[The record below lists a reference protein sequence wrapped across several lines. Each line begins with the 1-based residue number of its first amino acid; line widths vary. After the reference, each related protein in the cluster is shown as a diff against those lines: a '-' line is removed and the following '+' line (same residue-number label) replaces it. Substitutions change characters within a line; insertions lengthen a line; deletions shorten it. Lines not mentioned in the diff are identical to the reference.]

1 MKAEE
6 LRIAIRN
13 VLEQGFIST
22 LSKYGYSW
30 NKSKM
35 CFHRKV
41 GDFKQTILINSS
53 VNPRFTNGIGYIS
66 IHLFYNSPKI
76 EKMASVLIDAKTD
89 FEKVG
94 IVLNINSGFISG
106 KGAVSFDLLSLD
118 ELLNVFNLDNMPFK
132 EILSFLNERTTI
144 QNILMDFENNKDYIW
159 WNSKDHS
166 ILMIIT
172 MYYITGNEKKL
183 KNSLYLIIKMINVED
198 GIRMYYDISKNQ
210 IIFKLTNSKPT
221 E

>member
-1 MKAEE
+1 
-6 LRIAIRN
+6 
-13 VLEQGFIST
+13 
-22 LSKYGYSW
+22 
-30 NKSKM
+30 M

-66 IHLFYNSPKI
+66 FHLFYNSPKI

-94 IVLNINSGFISG
+94 NVLNINSGFISG

-118 ELLNVFNLDNMPFK
+118 DLLNVFNLDNMPFK

-144 QNILMDFENNKDYIW
+144 KDILMDFENNKDYIW
-159 WNSKDHS
+159 WNYKYHS

-172 MYYITGNEKKL
+172 MYYITGNEKKAKEL
-183 KNSLYLIIKMINVED
+183 AISYYQNDKCGRWYKNVLRYFEESN
-198 GIRMYYDISKNQ
+198 NFQ
-210 IIFKLTNSKPT
+210 TNKQQT
-221 E
+221 D

>member
-1 MKAEE
+1 
-6 LRIAIRN
+6 
-13 VLEQGFIST
+13 
-22 LSKYGYSW
+22 
-30 NKSKM
+30 
-35 CFHRKV
+35 
-41 GDFKQTILINSS
+41 
-53 VNPRFTNGIGYIS
+53 
-66 IHLFYNSPKI
+66 
-76 EKMASVLIDAKTD
+76 
-89 FEKVG
+89 
-94 IVLNINSGFISG
+94 
-106 KGAVSFDLLSLD
+106 
-118 ELLNVFNLDNMPFK
+118 MPFK

>member
-1 MKAEE
+1 
-6 LRIAIRN
+6 
-13 VLEQGFIST
+13 
-22 LSKYGYSW
+22 
-30 NKSKM
+30 
-35 CFHRKV
+35 
-41 GDFKQTILINSS
+41 
-53 VNPRFTNGIGYIS
+53 
-66 IHLFYNSPKI
+66 
-76 EKMASVLIDAKTD
+76 MASVLIDAKTD

-106 KGAVSFDLLSLD
+106 KRAVSFDLLSLD